1 MRAVKKKNIIR
12 IKQINVKQFS
22 ETYQKQKLYKS

>member
-1 MRAVKKKNIIR
+1 MRAVKKKKIIR

-22 ETYQKQKLYKS
+22 ETDHKQKLYKS